1 MAFNGE
7 RSTFAT
13 LFHALGYT
21 LEELGPLLPGKG
33 GAAAAAPDL
42 AGDAPGAG
50 EMPTAV
56 PPRAVQEEEVDEGPL
71 LDEVGTVAAVAAGSW
86 LLAKLLRPRAVSWP
100 RAILAG
106 AVGTAL
112 YDLTHLVE
120 RRLLNGAA
128 EYTDVLEEAPS
139 DTLVRYASGL
149 STAVAYAAI
158 IHPRLPGPPLAR
170 GLLFGAFDAATLTSG
185 GAFALVKRIAPGV
198 RLPLEWA
205 GSHLAGSGSAAA
217 HVAFGLGL
225 GLVYRS
231 PR

>member
-1 MAFNGE
+1 MALNGE
-7 RSTFAT
+7 RSTFAN
-13 LFHALGYT
+13 LFHSLGYT

-33 GAAAAAPDL
+33 GAAGAPEL
-42 AGDAPGAG
+42 AGDAPGAA
-50 EMPTAV
+50 EMPAPV
-56 PPRAVQEEEVDEGPL
+56 PPRGLQSEEVDEEPL
-71 LDEVGTVAAVAAGSW
+71 LDEVGTVVAVAAGSW
-86 LLAKLLRPRAVSWP
+86 LLAKLLRPKSVSWP

-112 YDLTHLVE
+112 YDLTQLVE

-128 EYTDVLEEAPS
+128 EGTDVFDEAPS
-139 DTLVRYASGL
+139 DTLVRYGSGL

-158 IHPRLPGPPLAR
+158 LHPRLPGPPLAR
-170 GLLFGAFDAATLTSG
+170 GLLFGVVDAATLPSG
-185 GAFALVKRIAPGV
+185 GAFALVKRLAPGV

-205 GSHLAGSGSAAA
+205 GAQLAGTGSAAA
-217 HVAFGLGL
+217 HVAYGLGL